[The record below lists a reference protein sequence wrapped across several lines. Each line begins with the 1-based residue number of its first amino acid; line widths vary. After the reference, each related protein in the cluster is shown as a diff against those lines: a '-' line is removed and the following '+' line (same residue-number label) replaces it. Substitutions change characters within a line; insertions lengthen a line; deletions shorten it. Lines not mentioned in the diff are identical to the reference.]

1 MLTTK
6 TMTELRGI
14 AQSLSVGDMFKK
26 TRAQLLQAIELKQGA
41 LAPAERIELP
51 RNQYDA
57 RLMTE
62 EPGKMGDRQ
71 EIEGLLAPY
80 VARGLLL
87 SFTEEKWFMQRGKK
101 TNEGTMRMP
110 LRHVLRCAEAMM
122 K

>member
-6 TMTELRGI
+6 TLTELRGI
-14 AQSLSVGDMFKK
+14 AQSLAVGDVFKK

-51 RNQYDA
+51 KNPYDA

-71 EIEGLLAPY
+71 EIEQLLAPY
-80 VARGLLL
+80 VARGLAL
-87 SFTEEKWFMQRGKK
+87 SFTEEQWFMRRG
-101 TNEGTMRMP
+101 NRSDEGTMRMP
-110 LRHVLRCAEAMM
+110 LRVVLKCAEALM